1 MEHSAV
7 QELTKAKILMAQF
20 WLLNG
25 DATDTV
31 RELSEGIMRAVEASL
46 SLLNPSQ
53 KIAGSPKESE
63 DLDPRPDKGGKR
75 LRVENPNPREQRKR
89 RSTQNSKRIVTISP
103 FGDGYQWRK
112 YGQKIIRNSEFP
124 RSYYRCTY
132 DDCKAKKQVQQIKNP
147 TYPPQYEV
155 ISSNME
161 HSCNSRARCS
171 SPQLSAES
179 EFTVIDFGSN
189 VDTDQSIDF
198 GSDAPSPVLKEK
210 EKDEEDQSF
219 DTLTTDSYGTSSIDD
234 GFGLVEPLSPA
245 GQFYGFDALACDY
258 GTEENFDSMVPFP
271 CLYEDLWESRQLV

>member
-75 LRVENPNPREQRKR
+75 LRVENPNPREQRK
-89 RSTQNSKRIVTISP
+89 
-103 FGDGYQWRK
+103 
-112 YGQKIIRNSEFP
+112 